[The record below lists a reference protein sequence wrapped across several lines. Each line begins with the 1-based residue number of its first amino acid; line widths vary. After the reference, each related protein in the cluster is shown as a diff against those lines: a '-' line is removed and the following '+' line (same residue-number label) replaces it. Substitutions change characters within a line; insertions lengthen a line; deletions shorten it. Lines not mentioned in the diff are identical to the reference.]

1 MLGDASRGFLL
12 EHVLTKLLYIHHHR
26 VAANASGAAVAP
38 AAKWK
43 EEKKM
48 HDVVAEPLAKPTL
61 PALQIIGLSAT
72 LPNIQ
77 TLCDCLHAT
86 FFRQAPWDTCAAR
99 AMFCWPWR
107 RPRVHIDCAC
117 SA

>member
-26 VAANASGAAVAP
+26 VAADPNQVAP
-38 AAKWK
+38 AGKWK
-43 EEKKM
+43 EEEKM
-48 HDVVAEPLAKPTL
+48 HDVAAESIAKQTL

-86 FFRQAPWDTCAAR
+86 FFRQTPWDTIRCVRSVALVIA
-99 AMFCWPWR
+99 
-107 RPRVHIDCAC
+107 
-117 SA
+117 SAH

>member
-1 MLGDASRGFLL
+1 MLGDANRGFLL

-26 VAANASGAAVAP
+26 VADSNASTALVTPTAAAT
-38 AAKWK
+38 AKWK
-43 EEKKM
+43 EEEKM
-48 HDVVAEPLAKPTL
+48 QEAESFDKPLL

-86 FFRQAPWDTCAAR
+86 FFRTSTH
-99 AMFCWPWR
+99 
-107 RPRVHIDCAC
+107 VHTDPEML
-117 SA
+117 